1 MPDDSKPYSYGIN
14 IFIKVDELQ
23 RFISNHEPST
33 RIHFCNSRIIHKH
46 VELAHDNRLMSWH
59 LLLLIQ
65 STNDAMYFPLYPFG
79 KMSLLTTKHK
89 VIQLNLDRQSSD
101 PRNFEISLHSLQMHY
116 KEHVQASRS
125 ISVCDLKQHS
135 PQLFEGFAEQ
145 FLISFCNQESSSS
158 TLPTHSPAPS
168 QPHLKSKESLH
179 TNSLTHHYPSL
190 ILQECPTQTVRRFV

>member
-1 MPDDSKPYSYGIN
+1 MSSWIQMCLMIASHILMVLTYSLRLMSSRES
-14 IFIKVDELQ
+14 F
-23 RFISNHEPST
+23 SNQEPST
-33 RIHFCNSRIIHKH
+33 RIHFCNRILHKH

-65 STNDAMYFPLYPFG
+65 STNDEMYFLLYQLG

-89 VIQLNLDRQSSD
+89 VIQLNLDRQSSH

-125 ISVCDLKQHS
+125 IGVWDLKQHS

-179 TNSLTHHYPSL
+179 TNSLTQHTP
-190 ILQECPTQTVRRFV
+190 P